1 MIQEILILLRFMTMR
16 SISYFRIYV
25 PIYRST
31 FAIRRWWREIR
42 SDCGHHWCAWDTG
55 CSYTR
60 YIKEDRTIHFIGTH
74 CKNLLQGHLSQFW
87 WVFNYFSEVSSFDC
101 SPTLPRVKTTI
112 TTTEDEKLF
121 EGSFFMT
128 NREINTSYFYWPYL
142 LTNQKAIRYISYEF
156 SSCIYLRSFDL

>member
-1 MIQEILILLRFMTMR
+1 MIQDILILQRFMTMR

-25 PIYRST
+25 LFIGQLLQYAGGGGKSALIVVTTDVHGYRVLIHQIY
-31 FAIRRWWREIR
+31 
-42 SDCGHHWCAWDTG
+42 H
-55 CSYTR
+55 
-60 YIKEDRTIHFIGTH
+60 RTIQLVWTH

-142 LTNQKAIRYISYEF
+142 LTNQKAIIFPTSF
-156 SSCIYLRSFDL
+156 PLVCICAVSFDL